1 MKTHM
6 PRFLPEARRDG
17 IIVRDFEGE
26 VLIYDVERDKA
37 LCLNSLAGQIWR
49 HCDGRN
55 TASEIA
61 ASLSHQKGTT
71 LDDNVVLLGL
81 EELRRSHLLLE
92 PDNATQWFPLTG
104 MSRREAVR
112 RIGLGAA
119 IALPLVASLA
129 VPTAVEAAASC
140 KASCTPCTTG
150 ECCSG
155 VCGNSAVTGCPGSGN
170 KCL

>member
-17 IIVRDFEGE
+17 IIVRHFEGE

-37 LCLNSLAGQIWR
+37 HCLNSLAGQIWR
-49 HCDGRN
+49 HCDGTN
-55 TASEIA
+55 TPSEIA
-61 ASLSHQKGTT
+61 ASLSHQKGAT
-71 LDDNVVLLGL
+71 LDDNIVLLGL
-81 EELRRSHLLLE
+81 EELRRSHLLVE
-92 PDNATQWFPLTG
+92 SDQVTQRIPQTG

-129 VPTAVEAAASC
+129 VPTAVEAAVSCGGSC
-140 KASCTPCTTG
+140 KPCNTSAD
-150 ECCSG
+150 CCG
-155 VCGNSAVTGCPGSGN
+155 VCLPGPVGGCGGSN
-170 KCL
+170 PRCS